1 MSLPPAGGAAVPL
14 VVADGDGLRVTQ
26 QAEALLASIA
36 EPVAVVAVAGPY
48 RSGKSFLLNCLVDEA
63 EPVGAEPRPGTV
75 PPAFGVGSTT
85 NACTRGLW
93 LYAAPTV
100 ARGADGSPMRVLY
113 LDSEGLGAVGC
124 DVQHEMRIFS
134 LAVLLGSLFLYNSR
148 GAIDEA
154 SLTSLSF
161 ITQLAKH
168 VRATPSWIAR
178 ALLSRPFLAQ
188 FSRHL
193 ASQVHVKA
201 AGATGPEDFEHALPP
216 FLWVLR
222 DFALQLKDVSGNPIT
237 AHQYLEDALK
247 REIGFD
253 DDVTARNR
261 VRMLLTA
268 FFKQRECAALPRPI
282 IEEAAL
288 QELGSGE
295 AVSTA
300 TLRPGFVEQ
309 LNELRAKIFSTLRPK
324 CLHGSKLSGPMF
336 SALLSEYVRAIN
348 AGQVPTVERGWG
360 ALVSLQSQRA
370 LATALGLFG
379 SLLAADP
386 EGERAFPLD
395 RDQLERVRAEANE
408 QATKRL
414 AEDALEPDPETAAAL
429 ERGMAEAWAAFEKS
443 NEAEWAARGRASLTR
458 LFAPLKERGDLSGFP
473 ELMQGWKLV
482 QSEFRSAQMATQNG
496 RAEAVE
502 ALIDSF
508 GAREVLDLSGKVMC
522 NRLAQLERSLAECN
536 AQRLRAESSLS
547 EAVAAHAQA
556 VAQRNAAGDATEL
569 QTRVDTLS
577 ADLRKAG
584 KRGSQFRRCLISNPA
599 SVSTETALVVQR
611 SENDSEM
618 VELRLRSEFRDKE
631 VARLNAVIGR
641 LQEKTHAQ

>member
-1 MSLPPAGGAAVPL
+1 M
-14 VVADGDGLRVTQ
+14 
-26 QAEALLASIA
+26 
-36 EPVAVVAVAGPY
+36 
-48 RSGKSFLLNCLVDEA
+48 
-63 EPVGAEPRPGTV
+63 
-75 PPAFGVGSTT
+75 
-85 NACTRGLW
+85 
-93 LYAAPTV
+93 
-100 ARGADGSPMRVLY
+100 
-113 LDSEGLGAVGC
+113 
-124 DVQHEMRIFS
+124 
-134 LAVLLGSLFLYNSR
+134 
-148 GAIDEA
+148 
-154 SLTSLSF
+154 
-161 ITQLAKH
+161 
-168 VRATPSWIAR
+168 
-178 ALLSRPFLAQ
+178 
-188 FSRHL
+188 
-193 ASQVHVKA
+193 
-201 AGATGPEDFEHALPP
+201 
-216 FLWVLR
+216 LR

-268 FFKQRECAALPRPI
+268 FFKHRECAALPRPI
-282 IEEAAL
+282 SEEAAL

-295 AVSTA
+295 AVTTA

-309 LNELRAKIFSTLRPK
+309 LNELRAKIFATLRPK
-324 CLHGSKLSGPMF
+324 SLHGSQITGSMF

-370 LATALGLFG
+370 LANSLRLFG
-379 SLLAADP
+379 SLLTADP
-386 EGERAFPLD
+386 KECTFPLD
-395 RDQLERVRAEANE
+395 RDQLERVRAEANK
-408 QATKRL
+408 QATQRL

-429 ERGMAEAWAAFEKS
+429 ERGMAEAWAAFERS

-536 AQRLRAESSLS
+536 AQRSRAESSLS

-584 KRGSQFRRCLISNPA
+584 KRAGTFS
-599 SVSTETALVVQR
+599 ALPDVR
-611 SENDSEM
+611 
-618 VELRLRSEFRDKE
+618 
-631 VARLNAVIGR
+631 
-641 LQEKTHAQ
+641 